1 MSQSIPEE
9 TNRRVGRIHGLNVLV
24 NVALAGVKV
33 SIGLLAGSGA
43 LVADGLNS
51 TSDLLGNLVAWGGY
65 RLSLRP
71 PDEDHHYGHGNAEA
85 LAASTIGVII
95 LAAGAAVIWRTFVTR
110 GFTAPGDLGTAALL
124 AASISVVAS
133 FWLSRVNLREA
144 RRSHSQVL
152 TALGRDKRSDA
163 LFSLLVVIG
172 IGSSLLR
179 LPWVEPV
186 VTVLVGVW
194 VCLLGLKS
202 ISEGMDVLMD
212 RVTDPSLREA
222 LRQVA
227 MEIDGVQRADEIRI
241 HPLGSTYRADLTI
254 HVNGTLTVERGHEIA
269 QEVEAE
275 VTRRH
280 DRVVQVQVH
289 VEPL

>member
-1 MSQSIPEE
+1 MSQRSSE
-9 TNRRVGRIHGLNVLV
+9 TTDRRIVRLHGLNAVINL
-24 NVALAGVKV
+24 ALAGVKV

-51 TSDLLGNLVAWGGY
+51 TSDLLSNLVAWGGY

-85 LAASTIGVII
+85 IAAALIGMII
-95 LAAGAAVIWRTFVTR
+95 LAAGGTVIWRLFSAENL
-110 GFTAPGDLGTAALL
+110 TAGGELGIAALL
-124 AASISVVAS
+124 AAALSVGANH
-133 FWLSRVNLREA
+133 WLSRVNLAEA
-144 RRSHSQVL
+144 RRTHSQVL

-163 LFSLLVVIG
+163 LFSLLVVVG

-179 LPWVEPV
+179 IPWIEPT
-186 VTVLVGVW
+186 VTFLVGAW
-194 VCLLGLKS
+194 VCVLGLRS
-202 ISEGMDVLMD
+202 ISEAIDVLMD
-212 RVTDPSLREA
+212 RVTDPTLRAELA
-222 LRQVA
+222 EVA
-227 MEIDGVQRADEIRI
+227 GTVDGVERADEIRI

-269 QEVEAE
+269 QEVEAA

-280 DRVVQVQVH
+280 DRIVQVHVH

>member
-1 MSQSIPEE
+1 MSQSTSEE
-9 TNRRVGRIHGLNVLV
+9 SHRRVGRIHGLNVLV

-33 SIGLLAGSGA
+33 SIGLAAGSGA

-85 LAASTIGVII
+85 LAASIIGLII
-95 LAAGAAVIWRTFVTR
+95 LGAGVAVIWRA
-110 GFTAPGDLGTAALL
+110 FTGQDHTAGGDLGVAALA
-124 AASISVVAS
+124 AASISVGACL
-133 FWLSRVNLREA
+133 WLSGINLREA
-144 RRSHSQVL
+144 RKSHSQVL

-163 LFSLLVVIG
+163 LFSLLVVVG
-172 IGSSLLR
+172 IGASLLD
-179 LPWVEPV
+179 LPWIEPM
-186 VTVLVGVW
+186 VTVGVGGW
-194 VCLLGLKS
+194 VCFLGLES
-202 ISEGMDVLMD
+202 IREGMDVLMD

-222 LRQVA
+222 LREAAQTV
-227 MEIDGVQRADEIRI
+227 DGVQKADEIRL
-241 HPLGSTYRADLTI
+241 HPLGSTYRADLTV
-254 HVNGTLTVERGHEIA
+254 HVNGALTVERGHEIA